1 MMSLI
6 DTVLRA
12 MGLKSDRQSAR
23 GAVEAVAIWL
33 RVKGHED
40 AAHDLTLEVVRDEG
54 DETTL

>member
-23 GAVEAVAIWL
+23 SAVEAVAIWL
-33 RVKGHED
+33 RVKGHEN
-40 AAHDLTLEVVRDEG
+40 AAHDLTLEVVRDE
-54 DETTL
+54 DQRQ